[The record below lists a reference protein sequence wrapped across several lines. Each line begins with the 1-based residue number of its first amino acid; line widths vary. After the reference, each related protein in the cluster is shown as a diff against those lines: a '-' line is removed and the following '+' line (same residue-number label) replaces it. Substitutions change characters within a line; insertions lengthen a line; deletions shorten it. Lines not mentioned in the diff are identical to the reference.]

1 MVAYEEGS
9 AYPVSGNFDLIAQ
22 YEHFFNDPLAPKTVV
37 VAPSLTLD
45 PEILGQIAGHV
56 HYEERMLC
64 LLLLLRMPA
73 TRVIYVTS
81 MPIDEAIVD
90 YYLHLLSGVTARHAR
105 RRLTLLACY
114 DGSNRSLTR
123 KILER
128 PRLIARIRE
137 NLPPGQLAH
146 LTGFN
151 ITPLEEALAE
161 KLGIPIY
168 GCPSA
173 LAQWGTKSGS
183 RELFRRAGVPM
194 PPGFEH
200 LRTPSEVGAALSAL
214 KREFPWLKKA
224 MVKLNDG
231 FSGDG
236 NAIFT
241 YPKQVGEI
249 APDQLAGN
257 LKVVAATLSYALFM
271 EKLAEM
277 GGIVEA
283 FVDGE
288 SVDGAD
294 KESPSVQCRITP
306 VGEVEVIS
314 THDQVLDDQTGQ
326 VYLGAS
332 FPARAEYAAEIGEM
346 GRKIAIELRGLGALG
361 RFGVDFM
368 SVRQEGRWVHYAI
381 EINLRKGG
389 TTHPYLMLYLLTG
402 GRYVPEEGMFYTPQ
416 GRSRYYFTTDNLQA
430 EAYKTLTPED
440 LIDWAICRRLHF
452 DGTTQEGV
460 LFHLLGALPQYGKL
474 GVLCIG
480 QSPEHARAL
489 YEHTVQ
495 LLNEAT
501 QNEGEPGLG

>member
-1 MVAYEEGS
+1 MMVYEEGS

-37 VAPSLTLD
+37 AAPSLTLD
-45 PEILGQIAGHV
+45 PEILGQIGGHV

-73 TRVIYVTS
+73 TRVVYITS

-114 DGSNRSLTR
+114 DGSNRSLTS

-128 PRLIARIRE
+128 PRLMARIRE
-137 NLPPGQLAH
+137 NLLPGQVAH

-151 ITPLEEALAE
+151 ITPLEEELAE

-173 LAQWGTKSGS
+173 LAAWGGKSGS

-200 LRTPSEVGAALSAL
+200 LHTPAEVTAALNAL

-224 MVKLNDG
+224 MLKLNDG

-241 YPKQVGEI
+241 YARKEEEVKPE
-249 APDQLAGN
+249 QLAGQ
-257 LKVVAATLSYALFM
+257 LKIVAAKLSYRLFM
-271 EKLAEM
+271 EKLSEM

-283 FVDGE
+283 FVDGAE
-288 SVDGAD
+288 KA
-294 KESPSVQCRITP
+294 SPSVQCRITP

-314 THDQVLDDQTGQ
+314 THDQVLDEQTGQ

-332 FPARAEYAAEIGEM
+332 FPAQAEYAAEIGEM
-346 GRKIAIELRGLGALG
+346 GRRIALELRKLGALG

-368 SVRQEGRWVHYAI
+368 SVKQDGQWVHYAI
-381 EINLRKGG
+381 EVNLRKGG
-389 TTHPYLMLYLLTG
+389 TTHPYLMLQLLTG
-402 GRYVPEEGMFYTPQ
+402 GRYLPEEGLFYTPQ
-416 GRSRYYFTTDNLQA
+416 GRARYYFTTDNLQA

-440 LIDWAICRRLHF
+440 LIDWAICQRLHF
-452 DGTTQEGV
+452 DSTTQDGV
-460 LFHLLGALPQYGKL
+460 LFHLIGALPQYGKL

-480 QSPEHARAL
+480 QSPEQARGL
-489 YEHTVQ
+489 YEHTVS
-495 LLNEAT
+495 LLNVAT
-501 QNEGEPGLG
+501 NA